1 MEIREKRNK
10 DKLIIF
16 IHGRIDTT
24 TSTMLLEHLED
35 SITTTDDLTL
45 DFQDVVY
52 ISSAGLRV
60 LLCIQKAMDSKNG
73 KMIIKHINKIVMET
87 FKITGFT
94 DILNIVK

>member
-1 MEIREKRNK
+1 MEIKDKRNK
-10 DKLIIF
+10 EKLVVYIT
-16 IHGRIDTT
+16 GRIDTT
-24 TSTMLLEHLED
+24 TSTMLLNHLQD
-35 SITTTDDLTL
+35 AIIDITDLTL

-60 LLCIQKAMDSKNG
+60 LLYIQKAMDSKNG
-73 KMIIKHINKIVMET
+73 KMTIKHIKEIVMET